1 MIEYAMIAACI
12 AAVLVVAVTQIG
24 QKVLAMFNAIQF

>member
-1 MIEYAMIAACI
+1 MIAACLT
-12 AAVLVVAVTQIG
+12 AVLVAAVTQIG